1 MWLRR
6 RRRLAAALLL
16 LLPLFVARWAYAQY
30 AEEQRAYDRTVRTLM
45 AAVETKDLYTRGHS
59 ERVSAASVLVARAIG
74 MREDRVGSLR
84 YAGMLHDVGKL
95 GVPTRVLQK
104 SGGLTEDEFAA
115 IQRHPMQGLEIVRE
129 IEFLDEANAG
139 IMHHHERI
147 DGLGYPMGLAGD
159 RIPEF
164 ARVIAVADAF
174 DSMTTTRSY
183 RGARTLEA
191 AVAELRRCAGTQFD
205 PAHGRGTGARIGRA
219 RLGAGGG
226 PRVHAPPEPDEV
238 FDQDQ
243 RTYRPRRPDQLAA
256 RGAVM
261 TSIRRRLD
269 DAGTMGYI
277 VVVASARFWRSS
289 PSWSRPRPGGFVD
302 TRLAVAFGAFIAFGE
317 LMRITLPGGRDAA
330 PIGDRRRTRLRPA
343 HASPRGRRGPLRRS
357 RWWPSSSW
365 RCWSGSPRTPSPA
378 VLQPSTAWPAGCSAS
393 GSPRRSSEGP
403 VSTSTSTASAG
414 PLWRWSSC
422 VSSLTTLVVDA
433 VLAAAVRA
441 GADGAP
447 FSAVLR
453 NEVRAQI
460 GIGSAIGA
468 TGALIALAATIMS
481 LWALPLFVVPLLLT
495 QFAFRR
501 YAAIRQSTRCR
512 PSAPSPR

>member
-1 MWLRR
+1 VKRAFNGAMLVISAGAAGAAYQLTGGPVGLSIDSFPDVLLPI
-6 RRRLAAALLL
+6 LAADIVHCAVNGGLVAIIVGLHSRVSPLAVFQGTMARSVLPYLAYGLLGVCLAVLWDPANVGPTAAVLL
-16 LLPLFVARWAYAQY
+16 LLPLFVARWAYSQY

-205 PAHGRGTGARIGRA
+205 PAMVEALVRGLDEHGWEPEAVPVFTT
-219 RLGAGGG
+219 
-226 PRVHAPPEPDEV
+226 PEPDEV

-243 RTYRPRRPDQLAA
+243 RSYDH
-256 RGAVM
+256 
-261 TSIRRRLD
+261 D
-269 DAGTMGYI
+269 DPT
-277 VVVASARFWRSS
+277 
-289 PSWSRPRPGGFVD
+289 
-302 TRLAVAFGAFIAFGE
+302 
-317 LMRITLPGGRDAA
+317 
-330 PIGDRRRTRLRPA
+330 
-343 HASPRGRRGPLRRS
+343 
-357 RWWPSSSW
+357 
-365 RCWSGSPRTPSPA
+365 
-378 VLQPSTAWPAGCSAS
+378 
-393 GSPRRSSEGP
+393 
-403 VSTSTSTASAG
+403 
-414 PLWRWSSC
+414 
-422 VSSLTTLVVDA
+422 SSLV
-433 VLAAAVRA
+433 
-441 GADGAP
+441 
-447 FSAVLR
+447 
-453 NEVRAQI
+453 EE
-460 GIGSAIGA
+460 
-468 TGALIALAATIMS
+468 
-481 LWALPLFVVPLLLT
+481 
-495 QFAFRR
+495 
-501 YAAIRQSTRCR
+501 QS
-512 PSAPSPR
+512 